1 MSASTPPP
9 AVDLQ
14 QLVQEAD
21 LGGRTPQGLMR
32 AVVFSACIAWSLLQ
46 LWYASPLPY
55 ALHVFV
61 LNDTQMRSL
70 HLAFAVFLAFLV
82 YPFGK
87 RSSRKVVPAA
97 DIVLAAVAAFCSAYL
112 YLFHRELA
120 QRPGQPIPMD
130 FVVAVVGVILLLEAT
145 RRVVGPPMAIIAL
158 IMLGYAF
165 AGPYMPDTIAHK
177 GVSLSKAVS
186 HYWLSSE
193 GVFGVALGV
202 SPATSSCSCC
212 SARCSRRRAPAT
224 TSSRSRTRCSG
235 TCAAARPRPPSCRRA
250 SWG

>member
-1 MSASTPPP
+1 MSVSSPP
-9 AVDLQ
+9 VDVQ

-21 LGGRTPQGLMR
+21 LGGRTPSGLMR
-32 AVVFSACIAWSLLQ
+32 ALLFSTCIAWSLLQ

-87 RSSRKVVPAA
+87 RSSRKSVPVA
-97 DIVLAAVAAFCSAYL
+97 DIVFALVGAFCAAYL
-112 YLFHRELA
+112 FIFHHQLA
-120 QRPGQPIPMD
+120 DRPGQPIPAD
-130 FVVAVVGVILLLEAT
+130 FVVAVLGVVLLLEAT

-158 IMLGYAF
+158 VMLGYAF

-186 HYWLSSE
+186 HYWLSS
-193 GVFGVALGV
+193 
-202 SPATSSCSCC
+202 
-212 SARCSRRRAPAT
+212 
-224 TSSRSRTRCSG
+224 
-235 TCAAARPRPPSCRRA
+235 
-250 SWG
+250 